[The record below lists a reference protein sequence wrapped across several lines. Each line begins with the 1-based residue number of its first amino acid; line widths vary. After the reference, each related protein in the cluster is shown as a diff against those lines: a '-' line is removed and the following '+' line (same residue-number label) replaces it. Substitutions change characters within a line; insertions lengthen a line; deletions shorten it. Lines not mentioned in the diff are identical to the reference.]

1 MQALLIYLLT
11 IFLSLTGFFGTR
23 QSTTEL
29 ASPVE
34 VGESALVGGEQVV
47 LREGPGGAYA
57 PVKTLAKGEELQVIA
72 EQDGWYQVQTSTRE
86 VGWVAGWLLKGDPM
100 RSSVSHRPR
109 QVIGYYVDDLRQ
121 TGYESLVA
129 NDHWTAVAPW
139 AYMLDGEG
147 NLQGKTP
154 AKVLELAGSRGKQT
168 LALIHNYHG
177 DKFDGDMVGM
187 LLANPQARRQAVES
201 IHQML
206 RRWGYSG
213 VNIDF
218 ENVPHQ
224 QRENLNAFMQE
235 LADRLQPEGLLV
247 TMSVPA
253 KTDKTAKAS
262 WTGAY
267 DYNTL
272 GRIVDGLQ
280 LMTYDEHY
288 RDGSP
293 GPIASIGWVED
304 VITYALKHVP
314 RSKLYL
320 GIALY
325 GYDWEEV
332 APGQWT
338 GKAITQR
345 GAASLAE
352 TKNVPVNWDA
362 VHKVPHFSYTDL
374 GNRHVVYFE
383 DRYSL
388 SHKLYLVN
396 KYDLAGIALW
406 RLGFEDPAA
415 WSIIGRSLRP

>member
-1 MQALLIYLLT
+1 MQAILIYLLT
-11 IFLSLTGFFGTR
+11 IFLSLTGFFGSR
-23 QSTTEL
+23 QSTTEPL
-29 ASPVE
+29 PSVE
-34 VGESALVGGEQVV
+34 VGQGALVGGEQVV

-57 PVKTLAKGEELQVIA
+57 PVKTLAKGEEVQVIG
-72 EQDGWYQVQTSTRE
+72 EQNGWYQVQTRTHES
-86 VGWVAGWLLKGDPM
+86 GWVAGWLLTGTLM
-100 RSSVSHRPR
+100 GSSVSHRPR
-109 QVIGYYVDDLRQ
+109 EVLGYYVDDLRQ
-121 TGYESLVA
+121 TGYDSLAA
-129 NDHWTAVAPW
+129 NDQWTAVAPW

-154 AKVLELAGSRGKQT
+154 AKVLDLAGSRGKQT
-168 LALIHNYHG
+168 LALIHNYQ
-177 DKFDGDMVGM
+177 DTKFDGAMATT
-187 LLANPQARRQAVES
+187 LLSNPEARGQAVEN
-201 IHQML
+201 IYQML
-206 RRWGYSG
+206 LRWGYSG

-224 QRENLNAFMQE
+224 QKDNLNAFMRE

-247 TMSVPA
+247 TMSIPA
-253 KTDKTAKAS
+253 KTDKTANAN
-262 WTGAY
+262 WIGAY
-267 DYNTL
+267 DYRTL

-293 GPIASIGWVED
+293 GPIASIGWVEE

-314 RSKLYL
+314 RNKLYL

-332 APGQWT
+332 APGEWT
-338 GKAITQR
+338 GQAITQR
-345 GAASLAE
+345 QAKTLAE

-406 RLGFEDPAA
+406 RLGFEDPAV